1 MESEKGY
8 DFEKMSY
15 EIIGAA
21 IEVHKNM
28 GPGFDERFYQ
38 RALAREF
45 YMRKIEFG
53 REQWIPI
60 RYKNEKI
67 GNKRVDFIFKEIILE
82 VKAKSEFDPSDYM
95 QTLSYLKASG
105 YKTGLLINFG
115 SKKVETRRLV
125 N

>member
-1 MESEKGY
+1 MESKKGY
-8 DFEKMSY
+8 SFEKISY
-15 EIIGAA
+15 QIIGAA
-21 IEVHKNM
+21 IEVHKNL

-38 RALAREF
+38 RALVKEF
-45 YMRKIEFG
+45 YARGIEFG

-67 GNKRVDFIFKEIILE
+67 GNKRVDFIFKEILLE